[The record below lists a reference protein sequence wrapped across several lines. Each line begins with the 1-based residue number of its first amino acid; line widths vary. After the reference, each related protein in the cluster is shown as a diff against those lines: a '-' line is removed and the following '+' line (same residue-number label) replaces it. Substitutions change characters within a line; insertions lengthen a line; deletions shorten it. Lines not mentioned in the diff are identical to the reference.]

1 MERSDIKAEATR
13 DLLALLD
20 ELEARIREALAV
32 LKKLEARLTR
42 TPDRA
47 IN

>member
-1 MERSDIKAEATR
+1 MESKAGLAVREI
-13 DLLALLD
+13 LALLD
-20 ELEARIREALAV
+20 ELEARIRESLAV

-42 TPDRA
+42 KPGRA

>member
-1 MERSDIKAEATR
+1 MESKAGHQIMREI
-13 DLLALLD
+13 LALLD
-20 ELEARIREALAV
+20 ELEARIRESLAV

-42 TPDRA
+42 KPGRA